1 MKKYWFKALLAGLFV
16 IAFNQSCSDL
26 EEKLYDQVKVDDFF
40 KNDEEFIAAM
50 GAAYTNLYGFQ
61 NHGSYMALQEISS
74 DEIMIPQ
81 RGGDWFDGG
90 QWLNAHRAQYNVADE
105 NLRNSW
111 NFLFGGVNTCNRLI
125 FQFNKLINDGA
136 IDPALATPF
145 ISELRTLRALWYLWL
160 IDGFGN
166 VPIVDRF
173 DVAADFAPV
182 NAKRAEVF
190 AFIEKELNEAVP
202 TLSKKKDATTYA
214 RINYYVGKAI
224 QAKLYLNAQVY
235 KGAPEWDKAVAAAD
249 EIINSGLYSMEG
261 DYFTN
266 FNSNNAGSKENIF
279 VIPYDQVNAQGFNLP
294 QMTLHYVSQET
305 FNLREQPWN
314 GYCSLAEFYN
324 SYENVDKRKGIP
336 GNQKIRGNFL
346 AGQQFKLDG
355 TTPATDGS
363 ADDPDGANVVFTP
376 EINAHF
382 PNCFRQAGA
391 RVGKFEFPAGATPN
405 LNTDFPIFRYADI
418 LLVKAESLWRKS
430 AGDAAAL
437 ALVNQVRARAGV
449 AAFASLTADNILA
462 ERGREMF
469 FEAWRRSDLIRLG
482 KYDAARQ
489 WKPASEPCKQ
499 LWPIPRQQIDAN
511 KNLKQNPCY

>member
-26 EEKLYDQVKVDDFF
+26 EEKLYDQVKADEFF
-40 KNDEEFIAAM
+40 KNDEEFIAAL

-61 NHGSYMALQEISS
+61 NHGSYMSLQEVSS

-90 QWLNAHRAQYNVADE
+90 IWLNAHRAEFNAQDE
-105 NLRNSW
+105 PIRNAW

-125 FQFNKLINDGA
+125 FQFQDLINKGA
-136 IDPALATPF
+136 VDPALATPF

-160 IDGFGN
+160 VDSYGN

-173 DVAADFAPV
+173 DVEPGFAPT
-182 NAKRAEVF
+182 NSTRAQVY
-190 AFIEKELNEAVP
+190 AFIEKELNESVP
-202 TLSKKKDATTYA
+202 SLSKEVNASTYA
-214 RINYYVGKAI
+214 RINYYVGRAI

-235 KGAPEWDKAVAAAD
+235 KGTAEWDKALAAAD
-249 EIINSGLYSMEG
+249 EVINSGKYSLEA
-261 DYFTN
+261 DYFSN
-266 FNSNNAGSKENIF
+266 FNSNNAGSKESIF

-305 FNLREQPWN
+305 FSLREQPWN

-324 SYENVDKRKGIP
+324 SYDNSDKRKGVS

-346 AGQQFKLDG
+346 AGQQFKADG
-355 TTPATDGS
+355 VTPSEDGS
-363 ADDPDGANVVFTP
+363 ADDADGPKVFFTP

-382 PNCFRQAGA
+382 PNCQRQAGV
-391 RVGKFEFPAGATPN
+391 RVGKFEFPQGATPN
-405 LNTDFPIFRYADI
+405 LSTDFQIFRYADI
-418 LLVKAESLWRKS
+418 LLVKAEALWRKS
-430 AGDAAAL
+430 AGDATAL
-437 ALVNQVRARAGV
+437 ALVNQIRTRAGQP
-449 AAFASLTADNILA
+449 AFASLTADNLLA

-469 FEAWRRSDLIRLG
+469 FEAWRRSDLIRFG
-482 KYDAARQ
+482 KYNAARQ
-489 WKPASEPCKQ
+489 WKPASADCKQ